1 MRCCSNRALTGIRNR
16 ALLGVLGRCGWSS
29 GDVEA
34 RRAALA
40 QLLDDGDLRRQ
51 LGEGGTPP
59 LRDLR
64 ASSVIQRF
72 ERAYADLF
80 GRYHET
86 IRPA

>member
-1 MRCCSNRALTGIRNR
+1 MSLYIASLRASVWWRPEHEPCS
-16 ALLGVLGRCGWSS
+16 SF
-29 GDVEA
+29 
-34 RRAALA
+34 
-40 QLLDDGDLRRQ
+40 DDGDLRRQ

-64 ASSVIQRF
+64 ASSVIPRF